1 TDVAERPGRE
11 GRAVI
16 LTEGGF
22 TVHLGEASYVGW
34 DLYSA
39 DGRRIRGG
47 SLGFVPAGDYEVSLK
62 APHTGPYIL
71 KVRLGNGVKT
81 LKLLGR

>member
-47 SLGFVPAGDYEVSLK
+47 SLGFVPAGDYEVDLSGIPSGAHILRVRIGERVMSLK
-62 APHTGPYIL
+62 M
-71 KVRLGNGVKT
+71 VR
-81 LKLLGR
+81 R